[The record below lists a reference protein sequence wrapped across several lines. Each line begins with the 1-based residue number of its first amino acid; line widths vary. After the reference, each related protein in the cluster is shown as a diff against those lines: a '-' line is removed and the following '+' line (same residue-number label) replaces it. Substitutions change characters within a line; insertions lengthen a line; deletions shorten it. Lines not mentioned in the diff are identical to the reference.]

1 MVAES
6 VNGPVRSAIGSTE
19 LVLPSG
25 SWASN
30 SGVRRS
36 MQSNRPRNTRLE
48 VKLRSALHARG
59 LRFRKHLRP
68 VPGLRCEA
76 DVVFPRR
83 RVAVFIDGC
92 FWHACPMHATWPVA
106 HSEFWRQKIERTTTR
121 DEANRSALEEAGWLV
136 VGLWEHEPL
145 QDMVRKVESVLAT
158 HRASTP
164 REASTRN
171 ER

>member
-1 MVAES
+1 
-6 VNGPVRSAIGSTE
+6 
-19 LVLPSG
+19 
-25 SWASN
+25 
-30 SGVRRS
+30 
-36 MQSNRPRNTRLE
+36 
-48 VKLRSALHARG
+48 
-59 LRFRKHLRP
+59 
-68 VPGLRCEA
+68 
-76 DVVFPRR
+76 
-83 RVAVFIDGC
+83 
-92 FWHACPMHATWPVA
+92 MHATWPVA